1 MPEPVTESLRIGEP
15 EIVIRLRRNPRARRM
30 ILRVSRTGAGPV
42 LTLPPRVPL
51 AEARRFAQGHE
62 PWLRSQIAARPQG
75 LLPGWGATLTVLGEP
90 LHIVPGPRL
99 RSAAGLLHVPGPEPA
114 VPARIGAFLR
124 EAARTHAVPAAE
136 RYAALIGRR
145 PGRVTLRDT
154 RSRWGSCTV
163 TGDLMFCW
171 RLALAP
177 TAVFDYV
184 VAHEVAHLE
193 EMNHGPRFWA
203 LVRRLDPGLEA
214 SRAWLRRHGP
224 ELQRYAFRAAP

>member
-1 MPEPVTESLRIGEP
+1 VTESLRIGEP

-30 ILRVSRTGAGPV
+30 ILRVGRTGAEPV

-51 AEARRFAQGHE
+51 ADARRFALGQE
-62 PWLRSQIAARPQG
+62 PWLRSQIAARPG
-75 LLPGWGATLTVLGEP
+75 CLTPGWGATRMGLGEP
-90 LHIVPGPRL
+90 LAVVPGPRL
-99 RSAAGLLHVPGPEPA
+99 RRDDAVLQVPGPAAA
-114 VPARIGAFLR
+114 VPARIGAFLQ
-124 EAARTHAVPAAE
+124 EAARAHAVPAAE

-145 PGRVTLRDT
+145 PGRITLRDT
-154 RSRWGSCTV
+154 RSRWGSCTT

-177 TAVFDYV
+177 PAVFDYV
-184 VAHEVAHLE
+184 VAHEVAHLQ

-214 SRAWLRRHGP
+214 SRVWLRRHGA
-224 ELQRYAFRAAP
+224 ELQRYAFRTTA

>member
-1 MPEPVTESLRIGEP
+1 
-15 EIVIRLRRNPRARRM
+15 
-30 ILRVSRTGAGPV
+30 
-42 LTLPPRVPL
+42 
-51 AEARRFAQGHE
+51 
-62 PWLRSQIAARPQG
+62 
-75 LLPGWGATLTVLGEP
+75 
-90 LHIVPGPRL
+90 
-99 RSAAGLLHVPGPEPA
+99 
-114 VPARIGAFLR
+114 
-124 EAARTHAVPAAE
+124 
-136 RYAALIGRR
+136 
-145 PGRVTLRDT
+145 
-154 RSRWGSCTV
+154 
-163 TGDLMFCW
+163 MFCW